1 MKKILA
7 LILAIAMVLSVA
19 TSAMADVVEVGKG
32 ESGDNVYDVYVAG
45 KVATSKIAGG
55 VQIIFSKGE
64 EIGNVY
70 ETKPDSNGEYEYK
83 FKFRGEIE
91 DYTLSVRDGEGIEDI
106 TDTIKTATYKHEMI
120 VHDMKVVNNDTANPA
135 IAEGDSVYVNA
146 AVKNKYGDDNLKVK
160 YILAAYD
167 DNGALLGVKDGKVE
181 EYDYFA
187 DETRKIDFSSFKMPA
202 GTTKAKVFAWT
213 DVEKM
218 IPVGE
223 TANITKETTIYFFG
237 ASTTTDYADYD
248 WPQQGIRY
256 NFERFFGDGVKVKQY
271 AYGGWSLKTLQELSR
286 EKIGDAYIY
295 DPDNSP
301 YGEMLKVLKEGDYVI
316 FGSTG
321 NNEKWQTGFNNTETT
336 TNVVYPDGT
345 PVPGY
350 TALQTPEVFQER
362 LDDTVAEL
370 LDMGVTPIICTD
382 LGSHTKDA
390 FNNPAGVKASD
401 YVACQEA
408 VCKKHGIDFIDYRT
422 AVYDYVKNVE
432 GEDYEYFAGRYIMTA
447 AAKKWYKENDHVGKR
462 FSTEA
467 SMATDDFVHFT
478 AAGAELF
485 NAMLVQEL
493 KKTDNTL
500 NFYFKDN

>member
-120 VHDMKVVNNDTANPA
+120 VHDMRVVNNGDTAS
-135 IAEGDSVYVNA
+135 ITEGDSVYVNA

-167 DNGALLGVKDGKVE
+167 DNGVLLGVKDGKVE

-213 DVEKM
+213 DLENM
-218 IPVGE
+218 IPVGK
-223 TANITKETTIYFFG
+223 TANITKQTNIYFFG
-237 ASTTTDYADYD
+237 ASTTTDYADSS

-256 NFERFFGDGVKVKQY
+256 KFERFFGDGVKVAQF
-271 AYGGWSLKTLQELSR
+271 AYGGWSLKTLQEVTTK
-286 EKIGDAYIY
+286 KIGDANVY

-301 YGEMLKVLKEGDYVI
+301 YAQMLKVLKPGDYVI

-321 NNEKWQTGFNNTETT
+321 NNEKYQTGFNNTETT

-350 TALQTPEVFQER
+350 TALQSPEVFRER
-362 LDDTVAEL
+362 LDKTVAQL

-382 LGSHTKDA
+382 LGNHTEGG
-390 FNNPAGVKASD
+390 FNDPAGVKASD
-401 YVACQEA
+401 YVAPQMA
-408 VCKKHGIDFIDYRT
+408 VCEKYGIDFIDYRT
-422 AVYDYVKNVE
+422 AVYNYVKNVLK
-432 GEDYEYFAGRYIMTA
+432 EDYDFFYSRFIMTPE
-447 AAKKWYKENDHVGKR
+447 AKQWYKETDHVG
-462 FSTEA
+462 A
-467 SMATDDFVHFT
+467 GVDMAKVDKVHFT
-478 AAGAELF
+478 EAGARLF

-493 KKTDNTL
+493 KKTDNTI
-500 NFYFKDN
+500 NFYFKDM